1 MIIWKMIAGKVDFQL
16 TLSIFESLLKTNF
29 SDLMSA
35 VILIE
40 TKSIVAERQK
50 FESKIKFDIIGDK

>member
-16 TLSIFESLLKTNF
+16 TLSFFESLLKTNF
-29 SDLMSA
+29 SELMIV
-35 VILIE
+35 VILIK